1 MEMEK
6 NTKIEGGLKIKGR
19 TQKVSSVETP
29 LVSVI
34 TIVYNGERH
43 LEQTIKSVLGQTYK
57 NIEYIVVDGGSKDG
71 SLDIVRR
78 YEDRIDYWMSE
89 PDRGISD
96 AMNKGV
102 ALAGGDIVGMIHAD
116 DWFEPDAVETAVGAM
131 KNYGCDVFCGSLCY
145 YKDEKAFF
153 TDRSKPELLGSYMS
167 VWHPTVFL
175 KNEVYKKEGA
185 FDLKFRSG
193 MDYDLMLRLLTRGYK
208 FASVNKVISNMRTG
222 GTSDQSWRRM
232 LDEEYRIKVKNGAGR
247 IRAGLTYYRKYPSYY
262 LSEAAKKVLGALGLN
277 FIVKLVK
284 KIRNFVDVRFIK

>member
-1 MEMEK
+1 MEK

-19 TQKVSSVETP
+19 PQKVSSGETP

-43 LEQTIKSVLGQTYK
+43 LEQTIKSVLAQTYK
-57 NIEYIVVDGGSKDG
+57 NIEYIVVDGGSNDG

-185 FDLKFRSG
+185 FDLMFRSG

-247 IRAGLTYYRKYPSYY
+247 FRSGLTYYRKYPAYY
-262 LSEAAKKVLGALGLN
+262 LAETAKRVLGALGLN

-284 KIRNFVDVRFIK
+284 KIRNFVDVRFVK